1 MFTGQLPQYLDPRKY
16 ADQGRVIEGQLP
28 VGELSRLQDLEDSLD
43 NPVLVALRFSRDQ
56 EGRCCIAGEVSA
68 MLSFTCQ
75 RCLAPVQ
82 YNVSSSVN
90 VAVVWNEEQAKAL
103 PDALDP
109 LIVNEK
115 SLVLSELLEE
125 ELILAM
131 PILAVHDI
139 CPDVL
144 VESAQEDDPEST
156 ERENPFAVLASLK
169 RDGN

>member
-1 MFTGQLPQYLDPRKY
+1 MLTGQLPQYLDPRKY

-28 VGELSRLQDLEDSLD
+28 VGELSRLQDLEDSLE
-43 NPVLVALRFSRDQ
+43 NLVQVALTFGRDE
-56 EGRCCIAGEVSA
+56 EGRCCITGQVSA
-68 MLSFTCQ
+68 VLSFPCQ
-75 RCLAPVQ
+75 RCLAPVE

-109 LIVNEK
+109 LIVSEK
-115 SLVLSELLEE
+115 SLLLSQLLEE

-131 PILAVHDI
+131 PILAVHEV
-139 CPDVL
+139 C
-144 VESAQEDDPEST
+144 PESLPVST
-156 ERENPFAVLASLK
+156 EPEDLEQPEKENPFAVLASLK